1 MMSEQNPYPSD
12 SDPISIPTDA
22 ENPAVVPATGRDEWY
37 GHGDARDLTIVSAEV
52 RNVPGKGGVPT
63 DEHYLDLGVMV
74 DGVFVHTSP
83 FRDHTRFTS
92 ASGSKAAKFVKALGK
107 DPTNF
112 NAAELVGLP
121 VIVQVKLVERTNQ
134 ESGEKVSRNHISNI
148 QLKG

>member
-1 MMSEQNPYPSD
+1 MMSESGNPYPSD
-12 SDPISIPTDA
+12 SEPVSIPTDA
-22 ENPAVVPATGRDEWY
+22 ENPAVVPATGADAWY

-52 RNVPGKGGVPT
+52 RAVPGKGGAPT
-63 DEHYLDLGVMV
+63 DEQYLDLGVMV

-107 DPTNF
+107 DPNNF
-112 NAAELVGLP
+112 TAGELVGLP
-121 VIVQVKLVERTNQ
+121 VIVQVKLVERTNDA
-134 ESGEKVSRNHISNI
+134 GEKVSRNHISNI